1 MQYLQYNFYFKQY
14 KDCTKEILMLYKY
27 IFFTVMQNNNENL
40 GMNVLNSYE
49 NNIKMETI
57 LKILQT
63 SFIFFKQNII

>member
-1 MQYLQYNFYFKQY
+1 MQYNFYFKQY

-63 SFIFFKQNII
+63 SFIFFMQNII

>member
-1 MQYLQYNFYFKQY
+1 
-14 KDCTKEILMLYKY
+14 
-27 IFFTVMQNNNENL
+27 MQNKNENL

-63 SFIFFKQNII
+63 SFIFFMQNII